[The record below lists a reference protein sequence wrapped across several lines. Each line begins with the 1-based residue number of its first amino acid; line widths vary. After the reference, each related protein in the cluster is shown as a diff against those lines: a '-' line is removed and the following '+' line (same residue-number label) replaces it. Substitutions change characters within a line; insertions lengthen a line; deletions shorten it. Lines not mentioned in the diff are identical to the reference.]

1 MEKDAIIT
9 AIDVGTT
16 KVCTLTAQ
24 VEDDQT
30 VRILGVGIEPTQ
42 GIRKGMV
49 IDIPLAANSIA
60 SSIKKAERASGL
72 QIDNAVVSVAG
83 SHISSVNNKATVGIV
98 GGVISKEDV
107 ARVLESVKAISIPSG
122 RTIIHTVQRTF
133 SVDGIEG
140 IRSPKGMYGSR
151 LDVEAHII
159 TASESSIEN
168 LRQCIMTAEV
178 DVSQFVLNSLADASV
193 LLTDIEKQM
202 GVIVCDI
209 GGGTTD
215 LALFI
220 NNDVWHTNVI
230 SVGGNHITADIA
242 QAFHLPAQQAEEV
255 KKMHGCALPKY
266 VDDEEYFYCRTF
278 GKDEAAK
285 FSRKQLAEVI
295 NMRAE
300 EMFQLVLQ
308 EIKRS
313 GYDNLLPAGM
323 VLTGGTSLLPG
334 IDKLGSDI
342 LGMPVRIAKP
352 ERMTGMIDQ
361 LNSPAYSTAVGL
373 LYWSMLVQE
382 SSPDDAGKG
391 GNTIVKP
398 ADRVKRFFRMLLP

>member
-1 MEKDAIIT
+1 MDKQDAIIT

-24 VEDDQT
+24 VEDEQN

-42 GIRKGMV
+42 GIKKGMV
-49 IDIPLAANSIA
+49 VDIPLAANSIA
-60 SSIKKAERASGL
+60 MSIKKAERSSGL
-72 QIDNAVVSVAG
+72 QIENAVVSVAG
-83 SHISSVNNKATVGIV
+83 SHISSINNKATVGVV
-98 GGVISKEDV
+98 GGRISKEDV
-107 ARVLESVKAISIPSG
+107 SRVLESVKAISIPSN
-122 RTIIHTVQRTF
+122 RTIIHTIQRTF
-133 SVDGIEG
+133 SVDGVEG

-159 TASESSIEN
+159 TGSEASIEN
-168 LRQCIMTAEV
+168 LRECIMTAEV
-178 DVSQFVLNSLADASV
+178 DVNQFVLNSLADASV

-215 LALFI
+215 LAMFI
-220 NNDVWHTNVI
+220 NNDIWHTNVI
-230 SVGGNHITADIA
+230 SVGGNHITADIS
-242 QAFHLPAQQAEEV
+242 QAFHIPAAQAEEV

-295 NMRAE
+295 NMRTE
-300 EMFQLVLQ
+300 EMFQLILQ

-323 VLTGGTSLLPG
+323 VLTGGSALLPG

-361 LNSPAYSTAVGL
+361 LNSPAFSTAVGL
-373 LYWSMLVQE
+373 LYWSMVVQDSTSE
-382 SSPDDAGKG
+382 ETSKA
-391 GNTIVKP
+391 NTIVT
-398 ADRVKRFFRMLLP
+398 AGDRVKKFLRLLLP

>member
-24 VEDDQT
+24 VEDEQT

-140 IRSPKGMYGSR
+140 IR
-151 LDVEAHII
+151 
-159 TASESSIEN
+159 
-168 LRQCIMTAEV
+168 
-178 DVSQFVLNSLADASV
+178 
-193 LLTDIEKQM
+193 
-202 GVIVCDI
+202 
-209 GGGTTD
+209 
-215 LALFI
+215 
-220 NNDVWHTNVI
+220 
-230 SVGGNHITADIA
+230 
-242 QAFHLPAQQAEEV
+242 
-255 KKMHGCALPKY
+255 
-266 VDDEEYFYCRTF
+266 
-278 GKDEAAK
+278 
-285 FSRKQLAEVI
+285 
-295 NMRAE
+295 
-300 EMFQLVLQ
+300 
-308 EIKRS
+308 
-313 GYDNLLPAGM
+313 
-323 VLTGGTSLLPG
+323 
-334 IDKLGSDI
+334 
-342 LGMPVRIAKP
+342 
-352 ERMTGMIDQ
+352 
-361 LNSPAYSTAVGL
+361 
-373 LYWSMLVQE
+373 
-382 SSPDDAGKG
+382 
-391 GNTIVKP
+391 
-398 ADRVKRFFRMLLP
+398 